1 VSSEPK
7 EPKGGLQLSTLLIS
21 SLSAV
26 AAAIVVP
33 YFWERGSLIA
43 TAVTPIIVALV
54 TEGLNRPTKAIT
66 KAAPR
71 VVTRRTAN
79 GTVVRTEQPAG
90 VGARGAK
97 QERVGRW
104 GDEDD
109 PFGLRA
115 PERTR
120 KRRGFPW
127 KLGIIT
133 GLVAA
138 VIGAAVVT
146 ASELAIFGHSVSG
159 KERST
164 SVFGGSGSSSS
175 SDDDAEETPTPTAT
189 ESPTEE
195 PTETATPEA
204 TETVT
209 PVPSASSTAVPSTT
223 ATPPLGATPDPQV
236 APTET
241 ATPVPT
247 P

>member
-1 VSSEPK
+1 MSSEPK
-7 EPKGGLQLSTLLIS
+7 EDRGGLQLSTLLIS

-33 YFWERGSLIA
+33 YFWERGSLLA

-54 TEGLNRPTKAIT
+54 TEALNRPTKVIT

-71 VVTRRTAN
+71 VARRT
-79 GTVVRTEQPAG
+79 GTGAAVRTEQPTG
-90 VGARGAK
+90 VGARGEGP
-97 QERVGRW
+97 ERVGRW

-115 PERTR
+115 SERTR

>member
-1 VSSEPK
+1 MSTSPEPK
-7 EPKGGLQLSTLLIS
+7 QDKGGLQLSTLIIS

-33 YFWERGSLIA
+33 MFWERGSLLA
-43 TAVTPIIVALV
+43 TAITPIIVALV

-146 ASELAIFGHSVSG
+146 ASELAIFGRSVGHSD
-159 KERST
+159 RST
-164 SVFGGSGSSSS
+164 SVFGGSSSKQ
-175 SDDDAEETPTPTAT
+175 DEKETPTPTAT
-189 ESPTEE
+189 PTESATEE

-204 TETVT
+204 TET
-209 PVPSASSTAVPSTT
+209 PSATATPTVTVSPTAT
-223 ATPPLGATPDPQV
+223 ATPPLDATPDPRV

>member
-1 VSSEPK
+1 MSSEPK
-7 EPKGGLQLSTLLIS
+7 QEKGGLQLQTLLIS

-26 AAAIVVP
+26 AAAVIVP

-43 TAVTPIIVALV
+43 VAVTPIIVALV
-54 TEGLNRPTKAIT
+54 TEGLNRPAKVVA

-71 VVTRRTAN
+71 VTRRTAAHDAHQ
-79 GTVVRTEQPAG
+79 VKG
-90 VGARGAK
+90 VEEP
-97 QERVGRW
+97 ERVGRW

-109 PFGLRA
+109 PFGLRS
-115 PERTR
+115 PEPK

-138 VIGAAVVT
+138 VIGAGVVT
-146 ASELAIFGHSVSG
+146 ASELAIFGRSVGDSG
-159 KERST
+159 RST
-164 SVFGGSGSSSS
+164 SVFGGGSSSKQEK
-175 SDDDAEETPTPTAT
+175 ATPTPTAT
-189 ESPTEE
+189 ETPTEE
-195 PTETATPEA
+195 PTETATPTATETPEA
-204 TETVT
+204 TETPTVT
-209 PVPSASSTAVPSTT
+209 PTAT
-223 ATPPLGATPDPQV
+223 ATPPVGATPDPQV

>member
-7 EPKGGLQLSTLLIS
+7 DNKGGLQLSTLLIS

-33 YFWERGSLIA
+33 YLWERGSLLA

-54 TEGLNRPTKAIT
+54 TEALNRPTKVIT
-66 KAAPR
+66 KVAPR
-71 VVTRRTAN
+71 VVTRRTAD
-79 GTVVRTEQPAG
+79 GTLVRTQKPAA
-90 VGARGAK
+90 VGARGAEP
-97 QERVGRW
+97 ERVGRW

-138 VIGAAVVT
+138 VIGAGVVT

-164 SVFGGSGSSSS
+164 SVFGGSSSRSS
-175 SDDDAEETPTPTAT
+175 VDDGEETPTPTAT

-209 PVPSASSTAVPSTT
+209 PAPTETPTVVPSAT

-241 ATPVPT
+241 ATPAPT

>member
-7 EPKGGLQLSTLLIS
+7 ENKGGLQLSTLVIS

-54 TEGLNRPTKAIT
+54 TEALNRPTKVIT

-71 VVTRRTAN
+71 VVTRRTAD
-79 GTVVRTEQPAG
+79 GTIVRTKKPAA
-90 VGARGAK
+90 VGARGADP
-97 QERVGRW
+97 ERVGRW

-115 PERTR
+115 PERQR

-146 ASELAIFGHSVSG
+146 ASELAIFGHSIGHSD
-159 KERST
+159 RST
-164 SVFGGSGSSSS
+164 SVFGGSRRP
-175 SDDDAEETPTPTAT
+175 AEPTPTAT
-189 ESPTEE
+189 PSAEG
-195 PTETATPEA
+195 TATPGA
-204 TETVT
+204 TQ
-209 PVPSASSTAVPSTT
+209 T
-223 ATPPLGATPDPQV
+223 ATPTATATATATPTVTATATPQ
-236 APTET
+236 ATATQTPLTGE